1 MLMSYN
7 LSDTESLLFRTNRD
21 CFEVFS
27 LHEGAADKTKIA
39 TYKGGKWIFDDFN
52 QQRLF
57 WLLYDRYKIQ
67 FGKAF
72 KAYNRSLQEKPQTY
86 IVTCAKRRF
95 DIKITKMKRN
105 MWDWFYGTFYG
116 K

>member
-39 TYKGGKWIFDDFN
+39 TYKGGKWVFDDFN
-52 QQRLF
+52 QQKFF
-57 WLLYDRYKIQ
+57 WLLYDRYKVQ

-86 IVTCAKRRF
+86 IITCAKRRF
-95 DIKITKMKRN
+95 DIKVTKMKRN